1 MPITN
6 MWFSVTF
13 ITFLEEQ
20 KLFFFRMCL
29 QIFFRKF
36 VYCTKHSSFFSLPA
50 NSHRSPFCDHTAFR
64 MFQITRNRRNFNFF
78 KTRCSGPYSQNN
90 SRQLI
95 ECQRPP
101 GMTVTP
107 LIYTILHAGCQMIAE
122 HISPEIPLTLCFL
135 INTGFFQSTE
145 QIIPH
150 GYGTLGVGFAV

>member
-1 MPITN
+1 MKKFVCRKMPITN

-64 MFQITRNRRNFNFF
+64 MQVCMGRLPGKACYTVWDFSVQRMSWNIWV
-78 KTRCSGPYSQNN
+78 G
-90 SRQLI
+90 SRL
-95 ECQRPP
+95 QR
-101 GMTVTP
+101 
-107 LIYTILHAGCQMIAE
+107 
-122 HISPEIPLTLCFL
+122 
-135 INTGFFQSTE
+135 NTGKE
-145 QIIPH
+145 RK
-150 GYGTLGVGFAV
+150 V